1 MPRKPGN
8 AWKVLLPTKFDVL
21 KVPTEVTLRYLQEEV
36 EGNLENEDL
45 ERLMESQL
53 RSFKLEHE
61 SGSSRKKSES
71 P

>member
-1 MPRKPGN
+1 M
-8 AWKVLLPTKFDVL
+8 
-21 KVPTEVTLRYLQEEV
+21 PTEVTLRYLQEEV

-61 SGSSRKKSES
+61 SSGSSKKSES